1 MMRAAS
7 RESRK
12 TGRSAGRRRAFP
24 AARLACAWTLAFLGS
39 LSCAFGWGKDGHR
52 IVADLAS
59 RWLTDRTRTE
69 VEDLLRG
76 ESLAEVSTWADAVRD
91 EPAYRATAPWHYV
104 NIPKD
109 AEAYDEK
116 RDCPKAGC
124 VVSAIRK
131 QAETLKDVQAPREQR
146 VEALKFLVHFVGDVH
161 QPLHAGLAEDRGGNE
176 IVVDL
181 LGERKNLHEVWD
193 SDLVER
199 AHRPWKAYADE
210 LSRRMT
216 DDQRKAWNSPD
227 PAQWATE
234 SHKLALS
241 HAYAVGAEGAL
252 GEAYMDRARP
262 VVEDRLTAAGVRL
275 AALLNSI
282 FDPRQ
287 EDGGE
292 KKDKPKP

>member
-1 MMRAAS
+1 MRETS
-7 RESRK
+7 RES
-12 TGRSAGRRRAFP
+12 GYASQVAGRTPPRP
-24 AARLACAWTLAFLGS
+24 AARLAWAWTLAFLGS
-39 LSCAFGWGKDGHR
+39 LSCALGWGKDGHR
-52 IVADLAS
+52 IVADMAS

-91 EPAYRATAPWHYV
+91 DPAYRATAPWHYV

-131 QAETLKDVQAPREQR
+131 QVETLKDAQAPREQR

-176 IVVDL
+176 IVVDF

-193 SDLVER
+193 SDIIER
-199 AHRPWKAYADE
+199 ARRPWKEYADE
-210 LSRRMT
+210 LTRRISQE
-216 DDQRKAWNSPD
+216 QRKSWSSPD
-227 PAQWATE
+227 PADWATE
-234 SHKLALS
+234 SHKLALT
-241 HAYAVGAEGAL
+241 HAYAVDPGGAL
-252 GEAYMDRARP
+252 DEAYLDRARP
-262 VVEDRLTAAGVRL
+262 VVEDRLAAAGVRL

-282 FDPRQ
+282 FDPRH

-292 KKDKPKP
+292 KKDKPSP

>member
-1 MMRAAS
+1 M
-7 RESRK
+7 K
-12 TGRSAGRRRAFP
+12 TGSSEGRMANPHARRHPSRRSAK
-24 AARLACAWTLAFLGS
+24 LACAWILVFLGS

-52 IVADLAS
+52 IVADIAS
-59 RWLTDRTRTE
+59 RLLTDRTRTE

-131 QAETLKDVQAPREQR
+131 QVETLKDGQAPREQR

-176 IVVDL
+176 IVVDF

-193 SDLVER
+193 SDLIER
-199 AHRPWKAYADE
+199 AHRPWKEYADE
-210 LSRRMT
+210 LARRMT
-216 DDQRKAWNSPD
+216 DEQRKAWNSPD
-227 PAQWATE
+227 PAHWATE
-234 SHKLALS
+234 SHKLAVS
-241 HAYAVGAEGAL
+241 HAYTVGSQGAL
-252 GEAYMDRARP
+252 DEAYLDRATP